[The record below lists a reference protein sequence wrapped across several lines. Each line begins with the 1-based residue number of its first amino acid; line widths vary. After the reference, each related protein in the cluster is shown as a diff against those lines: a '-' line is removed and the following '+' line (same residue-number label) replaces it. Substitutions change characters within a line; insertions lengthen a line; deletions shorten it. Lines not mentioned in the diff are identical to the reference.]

1 MTLRTLSISAV
12 VSLVLS
18 LAFAEAQVTVIR
30 AGKLVDP
37 ESGTTQSGQT
47 VVIEDGKILSVSAN
61 PAIPEGAVEIDLSS
75 STVLPGLID
84 SHTHLATSYPFPISN
99 LKSYNSD
106 VSTAE
111 RAIQGLLNAQSMLET
126 GFTTVRDLGNAGNFA
141 DTALVR
147 FLNAPAIA
155 NMGQVAEFAIPGPG
169 QVGKVLG
176 PTTFISGKIISAYGG
191 QFRLTPEQADI
202 GLQDYFYADTH
213 DELLKAIRMNIHHG
227 ASWIKIVM
235 DDYRYIYSVEDV
247 EFIVEQARLAGLKVA
262 AHAVTANGAL
272 NAIEGGVA
280 TIEHGYEM
288 NDELLEL
295 AKQKGVVLVGCELAD
310 TTAQAFRGGIYEVA
324 LDRLQR
330 AHRIGVEI
338 AYGSDILMERPGV
351 TRGELS
357 IAPLDT
363 WVKAGLPAE
372 DILRAMTVNGAR
384 LLDIDDQRGGIQP
397 GMAAD
402 LIATPENPLDDI
414 LTLKQVSFVMK
425 NGVVVRND

>member
-18 LAFAEAQVTVIR
+18 LADAQAQVTVIKT
-30 AGKLVDP
+30 GKLVDP

-47 VVIEDGKILSVSAN
+47 VVIEDGRILSVSVN
-61 PAIPEGAVEIDLSS
+61 PALPEGAVEIDLSS

-84 SHTHLATSYPFPISN
+84 SHTHLATSYPFPTSN

-111 RAIQGLLNAQSMLET
+111 RAIQGILNAQSMLAT
-126 GFTTVRDLGNAGNFA
+126 GFTTVRDVGNAGNFA
-141 DTALVR
+141 DTALLR

-155 NMGQVAEFAIPGPG
+155 NMGQVSEFAIPSPG

-191 QFRLTPEQADI
+191 QFRLSPEQTDI
-202 GLQDYFYADTH
+202 GLQDYFYADTR

-280 TIEHGYEM
+280 SIEHGYEM

-295 AKQKGVVLVGCELAD
+295 TKQKGVVLVGCELAD

-324 LDRLQR
+324 LDRLRR

>member
-1 MTLRTLSISAV
+1 MTLRTLSISTV

-18 LAFAEAQVTVIR
+18 LAAAQAQVTVIR

-37 ESGTTQSGQT
+37 EAGTTQSGQT

-84 SHTHLATSYPFPISN
+84 SHTHLATSYTFPISN

-191 QFRLTPEQADI
+191 QFRLVPEQADI
-202 GLQDYFYADTH
+202 GLQDYFYADTR

-247 EFIVEQARLAGLKVA
+247 EYIVEQARLAGLKVA

-338 AYGSDILMERPGV
+338 AYGSDILMERPGI

-363 WVKAGLPAE
+363 WAKAGLPAE

>member
-1 MTLRTLSISAV
+1 MTLRTLSFSAV

-18 LAFAEAQVTVIR
+18 LAHAQAQVTVIK

-47 VVIEDGKILSVSAN
+47 VVIENGRILSVSVN
-61 PAIPEGAVEIDLSS
+61 PALPEGAVEIDLSS

-84 SHTHLATSYPFPISN
+84 SHTHLATSYPFPTSN

-106 VSTAE
+106 ISTAE
-111 RAIQGLLNAQSMLET
+111 RAIQGILNAQSMLET
-126 GFTTVRDLGNAGNFA
+126 GFTTVRDVGNAGNFA
-141 DTALVR
+141 DTALLR

-191 QFRLTPEQADI
+191 QFRLSPEQADI
-202 GLQDYFYADTH
+202 GLQDYFYADTR

-280 TIEHGYEM
+280 SIEHGYEM

-295 AKQKGVVLVGCELAD
+295 TKQKGVVLVGCELAD

-324 LDRLQR
+324 LDRLRR

-338 AYGSDILMERPGV
+338 AYGSDILMERSGV